1 MENYTPTTGS
11 QIERMARKR
20 GLVNSDIKRKAN
32 QQRKKRRR
40 EAKKRRR
47 VPAPVD
53 VKEDNLDL
61 HDDDGDDADPGP
73 VDVKEDNLDLH
84 DDDGD
89 DADDGGD
96 RQRDDT
102 DEPRRRCET
111 TMKNSLPET
120 WMNDMTKFKFGTSC
134 QFHVNSHSHLKF

>member
-11 QIERMARKR
+11 QIERMAKKR
-20 GLVNSDIKRKAN
+20 GLVNSDIKRQAN
-32 QQRKKRRR
+32 LQRKKRRR

-47 VPAPVD
+47 V
-53 VKEDNLDL
+53 
-61 HDDDGDDADPGP
+61 PGP

-120 WMNDMTKFKFGTSC
+120 WMNDMTKFIGNQLSISC
-134 QFHVNSHSHLKF
+134 QLSFSFEVLICGHRRSPNYFTNHFKA

>member
-32 QQRKKRRR
+32 LQRKKRRR

-47 VPAPVD
+47 V
-53 VKEDNLDL
+53 
-61 HDDDGDDADPGP
+61 PGP

>member
-1 MENYTPTTGS
+1 M
-11 QIERMARKR
+11 
-20 GLVNSDIKRKAN
+20 NSDIKRQAN
-32 QQRKKRRR
+32 LQRKKRRR

-47 VPAPVD
+47 V
-53 VKEDNLDL
+53 
-61 HDDDGDDADPGP
+61 PGP

-84 DDDGD
+84 DDDGEDADPGPVDVKEDNLDLHD